1 MFRSRVYFKV
11 LGYFGFLLIVLIA
24 MTAIVTTRQVQ
35 IENEYTSS
43 SSEVKYLNNIERL
56 RSELVDVPEYL
67 DLYGKSQYPQFR
79 TAFFSGLN
87 NF

>member
-35 IENEYTSS
+35 IEDEYTSS
-43 SSEVKYLNNIERL
+43 SSEVKYLNNLERL
-56 RSELVDVPEYL
+56 RSELVDVPRV
-67 DLYGKSQYPQFR
+67 S
-79 TAFFSGLN
+79 
-87 NF
+87 